1 MSEGGQPSKWTRLSE
16 FRVWFWIVLSLFLV
30 IDVNRAPA
38 NQWTAR
44 VILTGID
51 TYQATVSSR
60 LGAAGVHCR
69 FEPTCSH
76 YAEAVIRREGA
87 LGGGLRVLGRLAR
100 CGPWT
105 PPGTVDP
112 P

>member
-1 MSEGGQPSKWTRLSE
+1 MSDDGRASDGLLRSRRTW
-16 FRVWFWIVLSLFLV
+16 VWLAVCALV
-30 IDVNRAPA
+30 VFDLARAPER
-38 NQWTAR
+38 QLSAR

-51 TYQATVSSR
+51 AYQARVSQP
-60 LGAAGVHCR
+60 LGAAGVRCR

-76 YAEAVIRREGA
+76 YAEAVIRDEGA
-87 LGGGLRVLGRLAR
+87 LLGGVRALGRLAR

-105 PPGTVDP
+105 PAGTSDP